1 LAAAYPS
8 TTAALL
14 QEEDAK
20 NILILQGTKVSQ
32 VVKDVLLDINKLKK
46 LESVRYTRANE
57 VRPFEAGGEASLQ
70 FFCQRS
76 DCTLFCLGQHS
87 KKRPHNLVLGRM
99 FDNQVLDMLEFGV
112 VKHTPI
118 TQCSGSSAVAM
129 GNQVRMHCPSACW

>member
-1 LAAAYPS
+1 M
-8 TTAALL
+8 

-46 LESVRYTRANE
+46 LESVRYSRPNE

-76 DCTLFCLGQHS
+76 DCALFCLGQHS
-87 KKRPHNLVLGRM
+87 KKRPHNLVLGRL
-99 FDNQVLDMLEFGV
+99 FDNQVRPFLELAD
-112 VKHTPI
+112 T
-118 TQCSGSSAVAM
+118 M
-129 GNQVRMHCPSACW
+129 